1 MLRGVKAFIARQQF
15 TPGLIGPFVNP
26 FFLARHGLHTE
37 IRRVAPKI
45 QGLLLDVGCGR
56 RPYRELFGGCR
67 YIGLEIQAPQQTVL
81 KKADVLYDGLHFPF
95 ADQQF
100 DAIICNQVIEHVF
113 EPAPFLDS
121 IHRLLKPGGKLLITA
136 PFVWDEHEQPRDY
149 ARYTSFGLAYL
160 LRKHGFEVQKLVK
173 INPGPAALC
182 QLVNAY
188 LYKMLWTKKPILN
201 LITCTFLMA
210 PFSVLGASL
219 QLFLPK
225 GQDLYLD
232 QLVLA
237 ARTAQ

>member
-1 MLRGVKAFIARQQF
+1 MLRGLKAFIARQQF
-15 TPGLIGPFVNP
+15 APGLIGPFVNP
-26 FFLARHGLHTE
+26 FFLARRGLYTE
-37 IRRVAPKI
+37 IRRVAPEI
-45 QGLLLDVGCGR
+45 QGLLLDIGCGR
-56 RPYRELFGGCR
+56 KPYQELFCSCR
-67 YIGLEIQAPQQTVL
+67 YVGLELPVTQQAAS

-100 DAIICNQVIEHVF
+100 DVIVCNQVIEHVF

-121 IHRLLKPGGKLLITA
+121 IHRLLKPGGQLLITA
-136 PFVWDEHEQPRDY
+136 PFVWDEHEQPRDF
-149 ARYTSFGLAYL
+149 ARYTTFGLAYL
-160 LRKHGFEVQKLVK
+160 LRKHGFEVRELIK

-188 LYKMLWTKKPILN
+188 LYKILWTTSPVFN

-210 PFSVLGASL
+210 PFSILGAAL

-237 ARTAQ
+237 ARIAQ